1 MVVNAV
7 GDGKRVA
14 FNLDKVL
21 RGEPFAAAN
30 DLRSTLSLI

>member
-21 RGEPFAAAN
+21 RGEPLQRAHGR
-30 DLRSTLSLI
+30 RST

>member
-14 FNLDKVL
+14 FNLDKGADE
-21 RGEPFAAAN
+21 RAAAAASGV
-30 DLRSTLSLI
+30 RST